1 MEKITE
7 KTMSLDIKVMPL
19 GPISVNCYILTDKK
33 SRESAVIDPGDF
45 NEALKNAV
53 KDLNIKY
60 ILLTHGHFDHILGVC
75 GLKEFTGAK
84 VLIHKLDGDC
94 LSDEKKSLCSWE
106 CPGKQKKMSAD
117 ILLSDND
124 KISIGDAVLRVMHTP
139 GHTKGGVC
147 YIDEK
152 DKLIFSG
159 DTLFCLSAGRSDF
172 PGGSTKELFESLK
185 RLRDLPGDYT
195 VCPGHNKATTL
206 DFERKNNRYMRAL

>member
-1 MEKITE
+1 
-7 KTMSLDIKVMPL
+7 MSLDIKVMPL
-19 GPISVNCYILTDKK
+19 GPISANCYILTDKK

-94 LSDEKKSLCSWE
+94 LSDENKSLCSWE

-139 GHTKGGVC
+139 GIQRAACAIWMKKTNLFFRVIRCFVSVQAERIFPEAAQRSYSSLLKGCAICRAIIRSVRG
-147 YIDEK
+147 ITRK
-152 DKLIFSG
+152 QPW
-159 DTLFCLSAGRSDF
+159 TLNAKITDI
-172 PGGSTKELFESLK
+172 
-185 RLRDLPGDYT
+185 
-195 VCPGHNKATTL
+195 
-206 DFERKNNRYMRAL
+206 

>member
-1 MEKITE
+1 M
-7 KTMSLDIKVMPL
+7 
-19 GPISVNCYILTDKK
+19 
-33 SRESAVIDPGDF
+33 
-45 NEALKNAV
+45 
-53 KDLNIKY
+53 
-60 ILLTHGHFDHILGVC
+60 THGHFDHILGVY

-94 LSDEKKSLCSWE
+94 LSDENKSLCSWE
-106 CPGKQKKMSAD
+106 YPGKQKKMSAD

-185 RLRDLPGDYT
+185 RLHDLPGDYT

>member
-1 MEKITE
+1 
-7 KTMSLDIKVMPL
+7 MSLDIKVMPL
-19 GPISVNCYILTDKK
+19 GPISANCYILTDKK

-84 VLIHKLDGDC
+84 VLIHKRDGDC
-94 LSDEKKSLCSWE
+94 LSDENKSLCSWE

-159 DTLFCLSAGRSDF
+159 DTLFCLSAGRTDF